1 MRTAINC
8 LRDFFVY
15 RFDLE
20 RKSIVAALA
29 WGTWVLAR
37 QSFDSAPGF
46 RFLKESAGW
55 IGMDGETFWGGSL
68 LLGGMLQ
75 LTGLLKDKNW
85 IRMTAAMCLSAIWS
99 LIGLQFMLWNPR
111 TTGAP
116 TYLIFAW
123 SAGCLYFQIGTR
135 RR

>member
-1 MRTAINC
+1 MTATFTN

-46 RFLKESAGW
+46 RFLNESAAWFGL
-55 IGMDGETFWGGSL
+55 DGEIFWGGLL
-68 LLGGMLQ
+68 LLGGTFQ
-75 LTGLLKDKNW
+75 LLGLLTSFDRL
-85 IRMTAAMCLSAIWS
+85 RMGAAMWLCATWS
-99 LIGLQFMLWNPR
+99 FIGWQLCLWNPR

>member
-1 MRTAINC
+1 MNFTMNP
-8 LRDFFVY
+8 LRDFLVY

-46 RFLKESAGW
+46 RFLNESAGW
-55 IGMDGETFWGGSL
+55 FGLDGDCFWGGL
-68 LLGGMLQ
+68 LLVGGVGQ
-75 LTGLLKDKNW
+75 LVGLMMDRGW
-85 IRMTAAMCLSAIWS
+85 VRMFAAMLLCASWS
-99 LIGLQFMLWNPR
+99 LIGLQLVLWNPR
-111 TTGAP
+111 TPAAA

>member
-1 MRTAINC
+1 MNNTLTS
-8 LRDFFVY
+8 LREFFVY
-15 RFDLE
+15 HFDLE

-29 WGTWVLAR
+29 WGAWVLAR
-37 QSFDSAPGF
+37 HSFDSAPGF
-46 RFLKESAGW
+46 RFLNESARWLGLA
-55 IGMDGETFWGGSL
+55 GGPFWGGL
-68 LLGGMLQ
+68 LLTGGALQ
-75 LTGLLKDKNW
+75 LAGLLTERDRL
-85 IRMTAAMCLSAIWS
+85 RMFAAMLLSATWS
-99 LIGLQFMLWNPR
+99 LIGFHFFLWNPR

>member
-1 MRTAINC
+1 MNLTLNH
-8 LRDFFVY
+8 LREFLVY

-29 WGTWVLAR
+29 WGAWVLAR

-46 RFLKESAGW
+46 RFLNESARWFGL
-55 IGMDGETFWGGSL
+55 DGDAFWGGL
-68 LLGGMLQ
+68 LLVGGAGQ
-75 LTGLLKDKNW
+75 LAGLMMDRNRV
-85 IRMTAAMCLSAIWS
+85 RMVAAMLLCASWS
-99 LIGLQFMLWNPR
+99 LIGLQLALWNPR
-111 TTGAP
+111 TPAAA

>member
-1 MRTAINC
+1 MNTSLYS
-8 LRDFFVY
+8 LREFLVY

-37 QSFDSAPGF
+37 QSFDSAASF
-46 RFLKESAGW
+46 RFLNESAGW
-55 IGMDGETFWGGSL
+55 VGLGGATCWGGLL
-68 LLGGMLQ
+68 LLGGALQ
-75 LTGLLKDKNW
+75 LLGLMLEKS
-85 IRMTAAMCLSAIWS
+85 RMRMFAAMLLCASWS
-99 LIGLQFMLWNPR
+99 LIGLQLALWNPR
-111 TTGAP
+111 TPAAP
-116 TYLIFAW
+116 TYLMFAW